1 MTLMT
6 LLMTLMT
13 LLMTLMTV
21 LLARTAAGLPGQ
33 QAGQETG
40 GGRETQPGEPQR
52 GPGHPAG
59 GHGGGGCLVISSAAL
74 NTLYFELET
83 NAIRRFGLV
92 SIVSYS
98 RSSLMIIASAPQF
111 HVYLLWGQRPFSIV
125 S

>member
-6 LLMTLMT
+6 LLITLMT

-21 LLARTAAGLPGQ
+21 LLARTAAGVPGQ

-59 GHGGGGCLVISSAAL
+59 RHRGGGYLVLI
-74 NTLYFELET
+74 
-83 NAIRRFGLV
+83 
-92 SIVSYS
+92 
-98 RSSLMIIASAPQF
+98 
-111 HVYLLWGQRPFSIV
+111 
-125 S
+125 